1 MQKYYT
7 AKMDRLL
14 TLTTRVIW
22 GVLLLPPV
30 IMALNLFGANGGAP
44 AGKFLPLTT
53 AGVTLLIAAI
63 AYFTRALAP
72 RGFELND
79 LQITV
84 DRAVQPVVIPLAS
97 VTEARLLAEAELKN
111 CLRIMGA
118 SGFYGHYGWFW
129 NRPLGRFRMYACRS
143 KDLVLVR
150 AGKDIFVLG
159 PDEPAVFVADLGPLL
174 RR

>member
-1 MQKYYT
+1 M
-7 AKMDRLL
+7 
-14 TLTTRVIW
+14 
-22 GVLLLPPV
+22 VLL
-30 IMALNLFGANGGAP
+30 M
-44 AGKFLPLTT
+44 
-53 AGVTLLIAAI
+53 AAI

-72 RGFELND
+72 RGFALND
-79 LQITV
+79 LEITV
-84 DRAVQPVVIPLAS
+84 DRAIQPVVIPLAS
-97 VTEARLLAEAELKN
+97 VTEARALGEAELKN

-159 PDEPAVFVADLGPLL
+159 PDDPAGFLADLLPLL